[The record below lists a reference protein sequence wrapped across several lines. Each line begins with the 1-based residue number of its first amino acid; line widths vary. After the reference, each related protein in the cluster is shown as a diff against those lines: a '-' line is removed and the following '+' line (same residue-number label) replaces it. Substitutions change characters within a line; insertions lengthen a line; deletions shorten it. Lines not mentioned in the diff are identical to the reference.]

1 MVLTATAEVS
11 FSVICCRY
19 TLGFAFM
26 VNQVNVGKFIIFYGR
41 QEAKINENTRHQ
53 TESDSICAA
62 TVALLLDNLKL
73 SGNSPMCSFT
83 SFHSYF
89 PLNASLSAVGSRQ
102 CNVTAN
108 WATSRT
114 NKKLFTHWCYITGRF
129 TINLL
134 YRASE
139 CLKGA
144 YKKMKKYY
152 HTVSWAD
159 QLPAHSHLEWMDSIW
174 KWNLKATL
182 SLNLKV
188 FSINMCLFTSFYSY
202 FHRIANFYCL

>member
-1 MVLTATAEVS
+1 MVLTATDEVS
-11 FSVICCRY
+11 FSVIRCRF

-73 SGNSPMCSFT
+73 SCNSPMCSFT

-89 PLNASLSAVGSRQ
+89 PLNASLSAVDSRQ

-114 NKKLFTHWCYITGRF
+114 NEKLLQNLRSTTVTEMMPAPATDKSQLFTHWCYITGRF
-129 TINLL
+129 TINL
-134 YRASE
+134 
-139 CLKGA
+139 
-144 YKKMKKYY
+144 
-152 HTVSWAD
+152 
-159 QLPAHSHLEWMDSIW
+159 
-174 KWNLKATL
+174 
-182 SLNLKV
+182 
-188 FSINMCLFTSFYSY
+188 
-202 FHRIANFYCL
+202 